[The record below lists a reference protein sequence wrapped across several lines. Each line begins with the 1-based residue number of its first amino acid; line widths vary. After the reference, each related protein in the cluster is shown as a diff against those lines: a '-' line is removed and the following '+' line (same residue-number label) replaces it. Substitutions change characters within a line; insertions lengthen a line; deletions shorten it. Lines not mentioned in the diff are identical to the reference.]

1 MAHGCRRLCG
11 RHWHRSEIHHVTAAT
26 VDLSITSDVDVPDA
40 ASLTTLSELIRH
52 VLEREGAREKW
63 NIGIQ
68 FTSDE
73 EIQRLHRDFMGIDS
87 PTDIMTFPYDGS
99 DEAFPGVIE
108 DMTGGDLI
116 ISVDHAR
123 ANAELAGWTT
133 ENELL
138 FLVTHGVL
146 HLLGWSD
153 HTGAERDAMLAH
165 QHDLLQTWQHESPI
179 P

>member
-1 MAHGCRRLCG
+1 MTAVSVEL
-11 RHWHRSEIHHVTAAT
+11 HVM
-26 VDLSITSDVDVPDA
+26 SDVEVPVA
-40 ASLTTLSELIRH
+40 ASVAALSRLIRY
-52 VLEREGAREKW
+52 VLEHEGAGGEW

-87 PTDIMTFPYDGS
+87 PTDIMTFPYNGS

-138 FLVTHGVL
+138 FLVTHGML
-146 HLLGWSD
+146 HLLGWND
-153 HTGAERDAMLAH
+153 HTDAERDAML
-165 QHDLLQTWQHESPI
+165 SR
-179 P
+179 